1 MTTLLQVYG
10 SARPYVRWWW
20 FAGCIDK
27 DTIRFQL
34 DWTKKNH
41 FGGVE
46 LAWVYP
52 LTQVSQ
58 GSKWLSPELS
68 ELVAYAK
75 KYATRVGLGCDLTCG
90 TAWPFGGSIVEQ
102 KDAAQLHDG
111 LSSQRLEKSWE
122 EPKQGYILNHL
133 DHSALGR
140 YVRTIVDAFSN
151 AIAQGSVALFCDSWE
166 VEGRTLWTR
175 GFAEAFSARYCY
187 DIMEFVDDLDMHPDV
202 RFDYRALLSDYV
214 LDEFYRPF
222 TSLCHEAGA
231 FSRVQCHGAPTDLL
245 AAYALVDVPE
255 SEALLFDPPFSRI
268 AASAAALTS
277 KPLVSAE
284 SFTCL
289 YGWNPYPGPGPFQKK
304 EQIADMKL
312 LADGLFANG
321 VNMIVWHGM
330 PYNPPHGS
338 NQFYASVHVGPD
350 SSFASD
356 IPGFNEYL
364 EKVSA
369 LMRAGQ
375 TYTDIA
381 VYLPR
386 EDNWMRGEV
395 PEDKKRPSARY
406 CWEMQ
411 HERMPEETRPF
422 HPLWI
427 NRHALYSARCEGG
440 MVLGQAVRFRCLYVN
455 TEWLDQDTLEAIL
468 RLARQGLPV
477 CMKQRSKQPGRHQ
490 DEHYQKTMTDLF
502 SCETVRM
509 ELAEVIAHQPF
520 LMAGQPLEYWCRKH
534 DDEVIL
540 FIAHPLTTAVSYPM
554 EYGQSLC
561 AEAKEIPIT
570 LNVNGHRID
579 TTLVFKPYQS
589 LCVRLSAGGTVTYE
603 DIVYEPPVPVHPV
616 NGIQ

>member
-1 MTTLLQVYG
+1 MTTPVQVYG
-10 SARPYVRWWW
+10 SARPFVRWWW

-27 DTIRFQL
+27 DAIRFQL
-34 DWTKKNH
+34 DWIRKNH

-46 LAWVYP
+46 LAWVYSRERAVHGP
-52 LTQVSQ
+52 
-58 GSKWLSPELS
+58 KWLSPELS
-68 ELVAYAK
+68 DLVAYAK
-75 KYATRVGLGCDLTCG
+75 KYATSVGLGCDLTCG

-111 LSSQRLEKSWE
+111 LSPQRLEKSWE

-133 DHSALGR
+133 DRSALSR
-140 YVRTIVDAFSN
+140 YVKTIINAFSD

-166 VEGRTLWTR
+166 VEGKTLWTR
-175 GFAEAFSARYCY
+175 GLTDKFADRYCY
-187 DIMEFVDDLDMHPDV
+187 DIMEFVDDLEKHPDV
-202 RFDYRALLSDYV
+202 WYDYRALLADYV
-214 LDEFYRPF
+214 LDEFYGPY
-222 TSLCHEAGA
+222 TALCHEAGA
-231 FSRVQCHGAPTDLL
+231 IARVQCHGAPTDLL

-255 SEALLFDPPFSRI
+255 SEALLFDPSFSRI
-268 AASAAALTS
+268 AASAAALTAKS
-277 KPLVSAE
+277 LVSAE

-304 EQIADMKL
+304 EQIADLKL

-330 PYNPPHGS
+330 PYNPPHG
-338 NQFYASVHVGPD
+338 NNEFYASVHVGPN
-350 SSFASD
+350 SNFASD

-364 EKVSA
+364 ENIST
-369 LMRAGQ
+369 LMREGH

-406 CWEMQ
+406 YWEMQ

-427 NRHALYSARCEGG
+427 NSRALYSARCEDG
-440 MVLGQAVRFRCLYVN
+440 MVLCQAVRFRCLYVN
-455 TEWLDQDTLEAIL
+455 TEWLDHDTLAAIL

-477 CMKQRSKQPGRHQ
+477 CMKQRPIQPGRYH
-490 DEHYQKTMTDLF
+490 DKHYQKTVTDLF

-520 LMAGQPLEYWCRKH
+520 LMADQPLEYWCRRH
-534 DDEVIL
+534 DDEVVI
-540 FIAHPLTTAVSYPM
+540 FVAHPLTTAVSYPM

-561 AEAKEIPIT
+561 TEVKEIPVT
-570 LNVNGHRID
+570 LSFSGHRID
-579 TTLVFKPYQS
+579 TILVFRPYQS
-589 LCVRLSAGGTVTYE
+589 LCLRISSKGAVSYE
-603 DIVYEPPVPVHPV
+603 DVVCELPVPLRPV
-616 NGIQ
+616 NGTA